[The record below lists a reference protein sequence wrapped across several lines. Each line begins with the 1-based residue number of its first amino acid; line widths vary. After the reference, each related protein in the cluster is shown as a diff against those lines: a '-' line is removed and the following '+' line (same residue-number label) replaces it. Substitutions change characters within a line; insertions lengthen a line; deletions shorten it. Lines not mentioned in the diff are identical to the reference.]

1 MYKLAPSQYDFL
13 IKFDENGKRLNT
25 YSLFMHYGVDENGRP
40 KDGQVKI
47 QKCLDE
53 GYVFVDGNTYAQ
65 ILAGNECG
73 ELRRQ
78 PDGTYGEYHWTDD
91 EMIQQNLEYIRY
103 EFDSQ
108 GDTLKRALANAQMFD
123 DDESIEQI
131 RAEYRAL
138 TRAYLQARYDLG
150 DIPFNEMGEPP
161 VKKPADLITP
171 VGTIRMMAGNTV
183 PEGWLLCDG
192 SAIGRT
198 DYAALFAVLGTV
210 WGAGDGSTTF
220 NLPHSV
226 SRFPEGHWTAGGY
239 VSAGLPNI
247 WGTFPTQDVHSGCPA
262 FIQGAFVYA
271 GRVAGQYDTQDG
283 GEFAGIDF
291 NAARSSAYYGRS
303 AGVQPEA
310 FLVRFIIKY

>member
-161 VKKPADLITP
+161 VKNPADLIIP
-171 VGTIRMMAGNTV
+171 VGTIRMLAGGGV
-183 PEGWLLCDG
+183 PEGWLVCDG
-192 SAIGRT
+192 SAISRT
-198 DYAALFAVLGTV
+198 DYAALFAVLGTI
-210 WGAGDGSTTF
+210 WGEGDGSTTF
-220 NLPHSV
+220 NLPHTIL
-226 SRFPEGHWTAGGY
+226 RFPEGHWRAGGY
-239 VSAGLPNI
+239 INAGLPNI
-247 WGTFPTQDVHSGCPA
+247 
-262 FIQGAFVYA
+262 Y
-271 GRVAGQYDTQDG
+271 
-283 GEFAGIDF
+283 GEFHMNAVPGDTSTSGSIYRIYANYVDHANHTAGPGVDALWAF
-291 NAARSSAYYGRS
+291 NAKTSSDMYGRC
-303 AGVQPEA
+303 ATVQPEA
-310 FLVRFIIKY
+310 FLVRYIIRY